1 MPVHFHM
8 STNGSFKKMEKNKKK
23 SLTKN
28 RKTKILIVDDHPI
41 MRRGLTE
48 LIDLEKDLVVCGEA
62 ESVQTA
68 LELIKLHQPHVAL
81 VDLSLKNESGLEL
94 IKDIKARFPK
104 VLMLVLSMHDEAFY
118 AERVLRAGA
127 KGYIMKQQATDQVL
141 VAIRRILGGEVYLSD
156 AISSKILRNFTGEKN
171 EKTGSP
177 VDQLSDRELE
187 VFRMIGTGLGTRQI
201 ADRLSRSVKTV
212 ETYREHIKL
221 KLDLKDSSEL
231 VQNAIQWLQ
240 SNS

>member
-1 MPVHFHM
+1 M
-8 STNGSFKKMEKNKKK
+8 KKIKKRSPAKNKKV
-23 SLTKN
+23 
-28 RKTKILIVDDHPI
+28 RILLVDDHPI
-41 MRRGLTE
+41 MRRGLAE
-48 LIDLEKDLVVCGEA
+48 LINLEKDLVVCAEA
-62 ESVQTA
+62 DSIQTA
-68 LELIKLHQPHVAL
+68 LELIKRHEPHVAL

-94 IKDIKARFPK
+94 IKDIKARFPE
-104 VLMLVLSMHDEAFY
+104 VLILVLSMHDELFY

-127 KGYIMKQQATDQVL
+127 KGYVMKQQATDLVL

-156 AISSKILRNFTGEKN
+156 FMSSKVLRNFTGKKTEKA
-171 EKTGSP
+171 GSS

-187 VFRMIGTGLGTRQI
+187 VFRLIGTGLGTRQI
-201 ADRLSRSVKTV
+201 AERLSRSVKTV

-231 VQNAIQWLQ
+231 VQNAIQWSQ

>member
-1 MPVHFHM
+1 M
-8 STNGSFKKMEKNKKK
+8 KKIKKRPPAKNKKV
-23 SLTKN
+23 
-28 RKTKILIVDDHPI
+28 RILLVDDHPI
-41 MRRGLTE
+41 MRRGLAE
-48 LIDLEKDLVVCGEA
+48 LINLEKDLVVCAEA
-62 ESVQTA
+62 DSIQTA
-68 LELIKLHQPHVAL
+68 LELIKRHEPHVAL

-94 IKDIKARFPK
+94 IKDIKARFPE
-104 VLMLVLSMHDEAFY
+104 VLILVLSMHDELFY

-127 KGYIMKQQATDQVL
+127 KGYVMKQQATDLVL

-156 AISSKILRNFTGEKN
+156 FMSSKVLRNFTGKKTEKA
-171 EKTGSP
+171 GSS

-187 VFRMIGTGLGTRQI
+187 VFRLIGTGLGTRQI
-201 ADRLSRSVKTV
+201 AERLSRSVKTV

-231 VQNAIQWLQ
+231 VQNAIQWSQ

>member
-1 MPVHFHM
+1 M
-8 STNGSFKKMEKNKKK
+8 KKIKKK
-23 SLTKN
+23 SPARNKKV
-28 RKTKILIVDDHPI
+28 RILLVDDHPI
-41 MRRGLTE
+41 MRRGLAE
-48 LIDLEKDLVVCGEA
+48 LINLEKDLVVCAEA
-62 ESVQTA
+62 DSIQTA
-68 LELIKLHQPHVAL
+68 LELIKRHEPHVAL

-94 IKDIKARFPK
+94 IKDIKARFPQ
-104 VLMLVLSMHDEAFY
+104 VLILVLSMHDELFY

-127 KGYIMKQQATDQVL
+127 KGYVMKQQATDLVL

-156 AISSKILRNFTGEKN
+156 FMSSKVLRNVTSKKAEKA
-171 EKTGSP
+171 GSS

-187 VFRMIGTGLGTRQI
+187 VFRLIGTGLGTRQI
-201 ADRLSRSVKTV
+201 AERLSRSVKTV

>member
-1 MPVHFHM
+1 M
-8 STNGSFKKMEKNKKK
+8 KKIKKRSPAK
-23 SLTKN
+23 HKKV
-28 RKTKILIVDDHPI
+28 RILLVDDHPI
-41 MRRGLTE
+41 MRRGLAE
-48 LIDLEKDLVVCGEA
+48 LINLEKDLVVCAEA
-62 ESVQTA
+62 DSIQTA
-68 LELIKLHQPHVAL
+68 LELIKRHEPHVAL

-94 IKDIKARFPK
+94 IKDIKARFPQ
-104 VLMLVLSMHDEAFY
+104 VLILVLSMHDELFY

-127 KGYIMKQQATDQVL
+127 KGYVMKQQATDLVL

-156 AISSKILRNFTGEKN
+156 FMSSKVLRNFTGKKAEKA
-171 EKTGSP
+171 GSS

-187 VFRMIGTGLGTRQI
+187 VFRLIGTGLGTRQI
-201 ADRLSRSVKTV
+201 AERLSRSVKTV

-231 VQNAIQWLQ
+231 VQNAIQWSQ

>member
-1 MPVHFHM
+1 M
-8 STNGSFKKMEKNKKK
+8 KK
-23 SLTKN
+23 SIKKPSV
-28 RKTKILIVDDHPI
+28 KTKRARIFIVDDHPI
-41 MRRGLTE
+41 MRRGLAE
-48 LIDLEKDLVVCGEA
+48 LINLEKDLVVCGEA
-62 ESVQTA
+62 ESIQTA
-68 LELIKLHQPHVAL
+68 LELIKLHKPHLVL

-94 IKDIKARFPK
+94 IKDIRTRFPE
-104 VLMLVLSMHDEAFY
+104 VLMLVLSMHDEIFY

-127 KGYIMKQQATDQVL
+127 KGYIMKGHATGQVL
-141 VAIRRILGGEVYLSD
+141 VAIRKILAGEVYLSD
-156 AISSKILRNFTGEKN
+156 VVSAKILRNVTGEKN
-171 EKTGSP
+171 KKAGSS

-201 ADRLSRSVKTV
+201 AQKLSRSVKTV

-221 KLDLKDSSEL
+221 KLNLKDSSEL